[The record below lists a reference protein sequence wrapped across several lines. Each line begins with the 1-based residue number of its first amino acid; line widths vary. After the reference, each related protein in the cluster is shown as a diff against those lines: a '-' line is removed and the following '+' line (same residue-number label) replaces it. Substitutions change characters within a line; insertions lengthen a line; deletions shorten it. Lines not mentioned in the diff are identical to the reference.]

1 MGSKGRFHSAARAS
15 PRTRIF
21 CVGGWEGAWLIGN
34 IGGGAMLEGRRGYML
49 HEPPVLLG
57 AAIVE
62 NSGFSIH
69 FWEVHS
75 L

>member
-21 CVGGWEGAWLIGN
+21 CVGSSGTLVG
-34 IGGGAMLEGRRGYML
+34 GRRGYIL